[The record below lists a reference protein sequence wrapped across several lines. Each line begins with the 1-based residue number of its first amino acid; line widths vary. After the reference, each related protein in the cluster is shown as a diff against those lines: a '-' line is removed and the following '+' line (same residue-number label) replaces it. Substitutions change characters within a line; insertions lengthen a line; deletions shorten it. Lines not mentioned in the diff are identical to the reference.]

1 MSKNTAIVVQKA
13 GEAEAVEASI
23 PVLRDDYILVKTKAV
38 ALNPTD
44 WKHIDW
50 LTSNGARIGCD
61 YAGIVEEVG
70 SKVTKDFKKGD
81 RVCGFCH
88 GGNEVNHDDGA
99 FGNYITA
106 KGDTQI
112 KIPDSLSFEEAA
124 TLGVG
129 ITTVGQALYQSLE
142 LPLPNSPSKEHIP
155 LLIYGGSTA
164 TGSLAIQ
171 FAKLSNCEVITTCSP
186 HNFDYVYSLGADK
199 AFDYSSPTCAEDIKA
214 YTSSRIAHVF
224 DCIAEGSSP
233 TISVSVMSP
242 SGGVYSTLL
251 PVPAE
256 TVSNINDKVQNKA
269 TLGYTAVGE
278 AFKFGDKELPAKPDD
293 FEFAKMFWELSRG
306 LLAEGK
312 VKVHKINVD
321 KFGTGFEGILKGL
334 QAMREGKV
342 SGEKLVYRLE

>member
-1 MSKNTAIVVQKA
+1 M
-13 GEAEAVEASI
+13 
-23 PVLRDDYILVKTKAV
+23 
-38 ALNPTD
+38 
-44 WKHIDW
+44 
-50 LTSNGARIGCD
+50 
-61 YAGIVEEVG
+61 
-70 SKVTKDFKKGD
+70 
-81 RVCGFCH
+81 
-88 GGNEVNHDDGA
+88 
-99 FGNYITA
+99 
-106 KGDTQI
+106 
-112 KIPDSLSFEEAA
+112 
-124 TLGVG
+124 
-129 ITTVGQALYQSLE
+129 
-142 LPLPNSPSKEHIP
+142 
-155 LLIYGGSTA
+155 
-164 TGSLAIQ
+164 
-171 FAKLSNCEVITTCSP
+171 
-186 HNFDYVYSLGADK
+186 YSLGADK
-199 AFDYSSPTCAEDIKA
+199 TFDYSSPTCAEDIKA

-233 TISVSVMSP
+233 TISVSAMSP
-242 SGGVYSTLL
+242 SGGAYSTLL